1 MRTNNIKTLLSLI
14 AAVFSITIAGCDG
27 NDSNNDSAPST
38 ETPTSDPNLVTVEM
52 TDQFRFSP
60 AAVTIKT
67 GQTVR
72 WTNTSNEQHTATGDP
87 SIEDE
92 VSIPEGAEPFNS
104 GLLSPG
110 QQFSHTFTTPGTY
123 HYICLPHYRMGMVGT
138 ITVTE

>member
-1 MRTNNIKTLLSLI
+1 MRTAKLKILLTLV
-14 AAVFSITIAGCDG
+14 AAVFSMAIAGCD
-27 NDSNNDSAPST
+27 DSSDSPAEPST
-38 ETPTSDPNLVTVEM
+38 ETPTSDPNVLMVEM

-60 AAVTIKT
+60 ASVTIKT

-72 WTNTSNEQHTATGDP
+72 WTNSASVQHTATGDP

-92 VSIPEGAEPFNS
+92 VSIPAGAEPFNS
-104 GLLSPG
+104 GLMSPG